1 MSIVEIPLDQEAPE
15 LTEVEQ
21 EEVEP
26 EVVEKKTPGRG
37 RGRPKGAPNKT
48 KKEPQPKKTRELS
61 PASPVV
67 APKPKAKRKTAPV
80 EKKEIK
86 KKKRIVYESSSEE
99 EGVPTQDTR
108 TNDMQQIAG
117 EVLSLLSSQRAN
129 QREQRR
135 NRYAGWFANTNM

>member
-26 EVVEKKTPGRG
+26 DVVEKKTPGRG

-48 KKEPQPKKTRELS
+48 KKEPQPKTREPS

-67 APKPKAKRKTAPV
+67 APKAKAKRKTAPV

-86 KKKRIVYESSSEE
+86 KKE
-99 EGVPTQDTR
+99 
-108 TNDMQQIAG
+108 TNR
-117 EVLSLLSSQRAN
+117 L
-129 QREQRR
+129 
-135 NRYAGWFANTNM
+135 

>member
-26 EVVEKKTPGRG
+26 EVIEKKNPGRG
-37 RGRPKGAPNKT
+37 RGRPKGAPNKP
-48 KKEPQPKKTRELS
+48 KKEPQPKTREPS

-67 APKPKAKRKTAPV
+67 APKAKPKRKTAPPIP
-80 EKKEIK
+80 KKEIK

-99 EGVPTQDTR
+99 EGVPAQDTR
-108 TNDMQQIAG
+108 TNDMHQIAG

>member
-1 MSIVEIPLDQEAPE
+1 MDIVEVPLDQEPE
-15 LTEVEQ
+15 STEVSI
-21 EEVEP
+21 EP
-26 EVVEKKTPGRG
+26 EVKEEKPRG
-37 RGRPKGAPNKT
+37 RGRPKGAPNKA
-48 KKEPQPKKTRELS
+48 KKEPKTREPS

-67 APKPKAKRKTAPV
+67 APKAKPKRKTAPV

-86 KKKRIVYESSSEE
+86 KKKRIVYESSESDEAH
-99 EGVPTQDTR
+99 GPACDTR

>member
-48 KKEPQPKKTRELS
+48 KKEPQPKTREPS

-67 APKPKAKRKTAPV
+67 APKAKPKRKTAPV

-99 EGVPTQDTR
+99 EGDPTQDTR